1 MSILNLGLQSVRFAR
16 AKMPEELEKE
26 VVKCNTIADIRSRLR
41 GKELEVQDSLS
52 PVIVLLTD
60 IFTRLKLHD
69 EFIQTFFS
77 ATSAE
82 ISDFWSAVVY

>member
-1 MSILNLGLQSVRFAR
+1 
-16 AKMPEELEKE
+16 MPEELEKE

-69 EFIQTFFS
+69 EFIHSFQPLQLKLVTS
-77 ATSAE
+77 GLLLSIDATLSE
-82 ISDFWSAVVY
+82 DAVDRKQ